1 MQQETLLEKV
11 ALKKDKAHTHYPVDK
26 KNCDMLNPPMMYN
39 EKHEVI

>member
-26 KNCDMLNPPMMYN
+26 KT
-39 EKHEVI
+39 VIC